1 MSDTEKPLLLTPEQV
16 LQITV
21 ALRAVCHAGFGRVVI
36 QVEKGRPAWLEI
48 AITGKFKKKGCEHD
62 SET

>member
-1 MSDTEKPLLLTPEQV
+1 MLDL
-16 LQITV
+16 
-21 ALRAVCHAGFGRVVI
+21 GRVVI